1 MKLRILTV
9 LFAAALLSA
18 PALAQEQDMAKPQT
32 QQPGL
37 TPGEAGPDSGVKPG
51 NMGATGWS
59 GGRKDS
65 HLAPEGTEPAT
76 TGSNHGNINKDSEY
90 ATGEDLKGPPAQF
103 PPNRTPE

>member
-1 MKLRILTV
+1 MKLRAVTV
-9 LFAAALLSA
+9 LFAAAILSA
-18 PALAQEQDMAKPQT
+18 PALAQDTTKPQT

-51 NMGATGWS
+51 NMGTTGWN

-65 HLAPEGTEPAT
+65 HSAPDGTEPET
-76 TGSNHGNINKDSEY
+76 TGSNPGNINKDSEY
-90 ATGEDLKGPPAQF
+90 ATGEDLKGPPARF